1 MHSLSDN
8 VKIVA
13 VLHQFSLPPPTCH
26 QNDATTVKER
36 GTRKN
41 APEAGMA
48 AVEVQGRRQG
58 ALIIVYF
65 KGSLPPWAGR
75 KPRPRDAEAPD
86 A

>member
-1 MHSLSDN
+1 MHSLLDY

-13 VLHQFSLPPPTCH
+13 VPQLYVTIIWRPTKYR
-26 QNDATTVKER
+26 NTTPV
-36 GTRKN
+36 
-41 APEAGMA
+41 AGMA
-48 AVEVQGRRQG
+48 VVEVQGRRQG